1 MEFDL
6 YRLINN
12 NDINT
17 LRLYLPDIAINIVP
31 MSGITLLSYAAV
43 KNRPEIV
50 RLLLDL
56 GADPNLQNYPG
67 GPNALDYA
75 LYRLHGLSIPVIRGD
90 GSRMIYRNQLPLD
103 IGEIRTMELTI
114 DILERYGGIPAITTQ
129 DPGVAAQAWNIY
141 YGARGREDRDSG
153 SSVDS
158 NVSDP
163 DLEALKSEAAINI
176 QRMIRGRQS
185 RQRSGQYIPP
195 VGGLLEK
202 LEELKES
209 KEEEAR
215 EYNSRLRE
223 MVEGYN
229 IEEWFRILRRE
240 NPIQGRLELLRRN
253 SGLEEPALNDLERTR
268 RYLDYNRALDADD
281 ELRGYSIVREYPE
294 LHPSYKYKSEPEY
307 NPRMP
312 QSSRKYAKRS
322 KRRSKRRYR

>member
-1 MEFDL
+1 MEDDYDL

-12 NDINT
+12 DDIDR
-17 LRLYLPDIAINIVP
+17 LRLYLPDIELNIVP
-31 MSGITLLSYAAV
+31 MRGITLLSYAAIN
-43 KNRPEIV
+43 NRPEIV

-56 GADPNLQNYPG
+56 GADPNLQNYPR

-75 LYRLHGLSIPVIRGD
+75 LYRLFHLPIPVIRGD
-90 GSRMIYRNQLPLD
+90 GSRRIFRNQRPLD
-103 IGEIRTMELTI
+103 GDETRRMESI
-114 DILERYGGIPAITTQ
+114 INILEMYGGIPAITTQ

-163 DLEALKSEAAINI
+163 DIEALQSEAARNI

-202 LEELKES
+202 LEELKKL

-223 MVEGYN
+223 MEEGYN

-240 NPIQGRLELLRRN
+240 IPIQGRLELLRRN

-281 ELRGYSIVREYPE
+281 ELRGYTSDLFFRQEPVR
-294 LHPSYKYKSEPEY
+294 EY

>member
-1 MEFDL
+1 MELDL

-12 NDINT
+12 DDIDR
-17 LRLYLPDIAINIVP
+17 LRLYLPDIELNIVP
-31 MSGITLLSYAAV
+31 MSGITLLSYAAIN
-43 KNRPEIV
+43 NRPEIV

-56 GADPNLQNYPG
+56 GADPNLQNYPE

-90 GSRMIYRNQLPLD
+90 GSRMMYRNERPLD
-103 IGEIRTMELTI
+103 GGETRTMELI
-114 DILERYGGIPAITTQ
+114 IGILEMYGGIPAITTQ
-129 DPGVAAQAWNIY
+129 DPGVAARALDLY
-141 YGARGREDRDSG
+141 YSARSREDSG

-163 DLEALKSEAAINI
+163 DLKALQAETALIQAEHEAEAARYI

-185 RQRSGQYIPP
+185 RQRSGYYVSPTDWSQ
-195 VGGLLEK
+195 GL
-202 LEELKES
+202 
-209 KEEEAR
+209 
-215 EYNSRLRE
+215 
-223 MVEGYN
+223 
-229 IEEWFRILRRE
+229 
-240 NPIQGRLELLRRN
+240 QGRLELLRRN
-253 SGLEEPALNDLERTR
+253 TGLEEPALNDLERTR
-268 RYLDYNRALDADD
+268 RYLDYNRALDPDD

-322 KRRSKRRYR
+322 KRRSKRRY